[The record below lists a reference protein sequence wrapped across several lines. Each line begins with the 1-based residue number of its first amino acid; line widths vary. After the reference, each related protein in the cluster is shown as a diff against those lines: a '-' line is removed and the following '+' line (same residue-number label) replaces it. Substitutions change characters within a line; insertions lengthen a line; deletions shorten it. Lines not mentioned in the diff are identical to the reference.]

1 MIKLSDVK
9 VRPQY
14 RTRVRYRLLVLEYA
28 GQHGPAAAGR
38 HYGLSARTIR
48 RWRKRWRRGG
58 VEGLVPSYP
67 RHRARRVSPAAV
79 GLIRQA
85 RQECGYGAAR
95 TRLWLQRVH
104 GIRLAMGT
112 IQRVFRDL
120 GLPRLRRT
128 RKREPRQMKLFEKA
142 EPGESI
148 QVDVKYVQ
156 IAGRWAFQYT
166 ALDDCTRFRVLR
178 LYRRLHHR
186 SSLAFLTELR
196 QAFPFPIQR
205 LQCDHGQ
212 EFSFAFVLGVEAAG
226 IRHRYIRPRRPQQNG
241 KVERSHRIDQEEF
254 WGRQHFPDSRRP
266 PPPFGTGKLG
276 TTMNASPSRFRAA
289 HRPKNLPRFRHHGR
303 PLRHLLPARARH
315 SHPGVNLD
323 ETQQPRYPA
332 ILDTDS
338 SSR

>member
-14 RTRVRYRLLVLEYA
+14 RTRVRYRLVVLEYA
-28 GQHGPAAAGR
+28 WEHGPAAAGR
-38 HYGLSARTIR
+38 HYGISARTIR

-67 RHRARRVSPAAV
+67 RHRPRRVTPATIE
-79 GLIRQA
+79 LIRQA
-85 RQECGYGAAR
+85 RLELGYGASR

-104 GIRLAMGT
+104 GARLAMGT
-112 IQRVFRDL
+112 IQRVFRDV

-148 QVDVKYVQ
+148 QVDVKYVK

-178 LYRRLHHR
+178 LYRRLHHG
-186 SSLAFLTELR
+186 SSLAFLAEFQR
-196 QAFPFPIQR
+196 SFPFPIKR

-226 IRHRYIRPRRPQQNG
+226 IRHRYICPRTAAA
-241 KVERSHRIDQEEF
+241 ERQSRAEPSDRSGGVLGPAALPRIRGSR
-254 WGRQHFPDSRRP
+254 GRRS
-266 PPPFGTGKLG
+266 GLG
-276 TTMNASPSRFRAA
+276 AQVQLRAVLSATPGPHAGRETCRAA
-289 HRPKNLPRFRHHGR
+289 ASGAGR
-303 PLRHLLPARARH
+303 L
-315 SHPGVNLD
+315 
-323 ETQQPRYPA
+323 
-332 ILDTDS
+332 
-338 SSR
+338 

>member
-14 RTRVRYRLLVLEYA
+14 RTQVRYRLLVLEYA
-28 GQHGPAAAGR
+28 GAHGLTAAGR
-38 HYGLSARTIR
+38 HYGISARTIR
-48 RWRKRWRRGG
+48 RWRRRWRRDGL
-58 VEGLVPSYP
+58 EGLVPAYP
-67 RHRARRVSPAAV
+67 RHRPRHVTPAAIE
-79 GLIRQA
+79 LIRQA
-85 RQECGYGAAR
+85 RQELGYGASR
-95 TRLWLQRVH
+95 TRLWLQRAH
-104 GIRLAMGT
+104 GVRLAMGT
-112 IQRVFRDL
+112 IQRIFRDI

-128 RKREPRQMKLFEKA
+128 RKRVPRQMKLFEKA

-148 QVDVKYVQ
+148 QVDVKFVK

-178 LYRRLHHR
+178 LYRRLHHG

-196 QAFPFPIQR
+196 RAFPFPIKR

-254 WGRQHFPDSRRP
+254 WGRERFDTSDAAAVGLRSWETRYNYERFSLALHGQTPAE
-266 PPPFGTGKLG
+266 KL
-276 TTMNASPSRFRAA
+276 AA
-289 HRPKNLPRFRHHGR
+289 
-303 PLRHLLPARARH
+303 LLPPLQAA
-315 SHPGVNLD
+315 
-323 ETQQPRYPA
+323 
-332 ILDTDS
+332 
-338 SSR
+338 